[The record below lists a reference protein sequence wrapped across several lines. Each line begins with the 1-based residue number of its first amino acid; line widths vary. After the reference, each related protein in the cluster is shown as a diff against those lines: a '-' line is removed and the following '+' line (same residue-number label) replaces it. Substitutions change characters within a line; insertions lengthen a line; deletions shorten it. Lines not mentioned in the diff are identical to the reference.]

1 MSAQQPDRLERAEPD
16 PKPPD
21 RALATAETLAL
32 WLDNRFVDPLLGLLL
47 PGFGDLLA
55 SALGLYPVLLAWQRR
70 APKSLIARMLL
81 NLAADA
87 AGGAIPV
94 LGDIWDFMFRAHAR
108 NLKLLRAR
116 ADDGT
121 VRSHWS
127 DTLVV
132 GAALAVFVAAIAVP
146 IVAAVWFWRAVFR

>member
-1 MSAQQPDRLERAEPD
+1 MSGQQLDRLERAEPD
-16 PKPPD
+16 QPD
-21 RALATAETLAL
+21 RALEAAETLAL

-132 GAALAVFVAAIAVP
+132 GGALGVVCAAIARP
-146 IVAAVWFWRAVFR
+146 HTAAVWFWRAVFR

>member
-21 RALATAETLAL
+21 PALATAETLAL

-81 NLAADA
+81 NLAAAA

-121 VRSHWS
+121 VRTHWS